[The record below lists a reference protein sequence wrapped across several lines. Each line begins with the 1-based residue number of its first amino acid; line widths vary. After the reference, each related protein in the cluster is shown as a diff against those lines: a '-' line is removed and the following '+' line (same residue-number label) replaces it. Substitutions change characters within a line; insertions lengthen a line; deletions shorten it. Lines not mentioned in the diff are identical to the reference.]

1 MPDTNRVDLDPW
13 NRANWES
20 VAGLANTCDAALI
33 VSFPA
38 LALFLLQK
46 GLRVIHLDTLWWMW
60 PAVTQE
66 LFKPFGLG
74 QFCQLIPPFLP
85 TYTRGLENLHNAILV
100 DELTPEEDD
109 DAELELDE
117 GSMLIAFGGMGAAG
131 NPNAADAYAR
141 FITGV
146 CLAAVEI
153 SDIEV
158 ADVEIVGGSASFIQW
173 CQLLKKEHSALP
185 ISAVQALSRQQYLTK
200 LRSSRSLVLTPGL
213 ATIRE
218 CSRYRLRPLFQPGD
232 NKSMILQL
240 AALQQISGAA
250 CLTWSWSPEVVAL
263 KDSVREE
270 ILLREISDRIDCEIS
285 ARSSVPRFQKQLE
298 THLRRP
304 AVLVLPLEEKRP
316 SCSSILAD
324 VLQDTPA

>member
-1 MPDTNRVDLDPW
+1 
-13 NRANWES
+13 
-20 VAGLANTCDAALI
+20 
-33 VSFPA
+33 
-38 LALFLLQK
+38 
-46 GLRVIHLDTLWWMW
+46 
-60 PAVTQE
+60 
-66 LFKPFGLG
+66 
-74 QFCQLIPPFLP
+74 
-85 TYTRGLENLHNAILV
+85 
-100 DELTPEEDD
+100 
-109 DAELELDE
+109 
-117 GSMLIAFGGMGAAG
+117 
-131 NPNAADAYAR
+131 
-141 FITGV
+141 
-146 CLAAVEI
+146 
-153 SDIEV
+153 
-158 ADVEIVGGSASFIQW
+158 
-173 CQLLKKEHSALP
+173 LP

-316 SCSSILAD
+316 SCSSILDLAKIRSITSRWIPCPS
-324 VLQDTPA
+324 Q